1 MDCTEAI
8 VEFCPGNVFTILLSE
23 KYVGI
28 PTALTRVQQY
38 SLPRRVPIDFIVQTA
53 SPTAL
58 KWECPHLQSWAYLDK
73 VLIFCGTGLDFP
85 EL

>member
-38 SLPRRVPIDFIVQTA
+38 SLPRRVPIDFIANRITDGVKMEMS
-53 SPTAL
+53 SPPKLSLLRQGANL
-58 KWECPHLQSWAYLDK
+58 LRHWA
-73 VLIFCGTGLDFP
+73 
-85 EL
+85 